1 MRDERPEA
9 VQMLEA
15 SAVDF
20 VTLAEKVDEEL
31 WDRIPAWGGWSLA
44 SVAEH
49 LALVEASC
57 TKLLSKRLFAETGD
71 EQILEATRGRDAAIT
86 EWFEG
91 QETREAPAF
100 VLPTGKWRS
109 RRDVIDAFREHR
121 GSNVASYRAAPI
133 DLRSYVFEHTF
144 LGPLDGFQW
153 AIFLSQHL
161 RRHVRQMRLIQ
172 AGLTLA

>member
-1 MRDERPEA
+1 MRDERLEA
-9 VQMLEA
+9 VQMLET

-20 VTLAEKVDEEL
+20 VTLAEKVDEGL
-31 WDRIPAWGGWSLA
+31 WDSIPASGGWSLA

-49 LALVEASC
+49 LALVEANC
-57 TKLLSKRLFAETGD
+57 TKLLSRRLFAETGD
-71 EQILEATRGRDAAIT
+71 NKILEATRGRDSAIV

-91 QETREAPAF
+91 QETREAPGF
-100 VLPTGKWRS
+100 VLPTGKWQS
-109 RRDVIDAFREHR
+109 RREVIDAFREYR
-121 GSNVASYRAAPI
+121 ASNVASYRAAPI

-161 RRHVRQMRLIQ
+161 RRHMRQMCRIQ